1 MKSMAE
7 LSKQAK
13 IIYLVNAIVSFI
25 FMFFF
30 LVIPEIYA
38 DWINP
43 PEFCSISWRQLG
55 GSLLVLGV
63 FSVVG
68 LLRKEWEHVRIVWE
82 LGILWLIVILCIDFW
97 GMVAVAGSFDFTVI
111 IELILIVVNIF
122 FYIRERR

>member
-1 MKSMAE
+1 MAE